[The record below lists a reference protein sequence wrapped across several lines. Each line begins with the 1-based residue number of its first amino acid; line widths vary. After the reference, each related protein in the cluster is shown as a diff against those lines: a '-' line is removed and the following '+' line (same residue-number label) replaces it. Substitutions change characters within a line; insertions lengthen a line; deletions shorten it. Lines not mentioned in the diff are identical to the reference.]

1 MNVKALW
8 LMACLM
14 AFLPSIS
21 CGNSVIHVDD
31 SRYYHLIQEVDFLF
45 DSSKTWDIKR
55 VRESQSWQPI
65 TGNSIN
71 FGFQDASLWLK
82 FTVQANQDGDYVL
95 HIPYPLLDF
104 LDHYSFINNSPYETY
119 QTGDLRDFDTRAVNH
134 IDFVFAYPLKAQQT
148 LSVFLRVE
156 SQGALEVP
164 LLFSS
169 NEVFVDHNN
178 DSIFLRGWVSGIL
191 WLMLIYNLFIYIAIR
206 DRLYALYVVNA
217 FAMMVVSNSYDGIAF
232 QVLWP
237 STPHLNTLVFPF
249 FNALIQATSLMFMFE
264 LLNIMK
270 VKTWYRQYFLGL
282 FYCVLPLPLLAIILP
297 YHIIVP
303 VEVIFALIVNGSSLL
318 LGLHLSLKGDR
329 SAIYFTVAVLLFSVG
344 LMSNNLKS
352 LGLLPT
358 NFFTQHA
365 YQIGFFI
372 EMVVLSLALAQR
384 IDTAKKDRLFAQKE
398 NIKNLRRYADLYSDS
413 LSGNFQVKKNG
424 QLISV
429 NSAFTQI
436 LGYPSNASLMA
447 SPVADNIELLAH
459 DPNMPARLL
468 KLLRVN
474 GRVIDFEEQL
484 KRKDGKALWV
494 SLSMRPS
501 KGSDEAVAH
510 YEGSLIDTSERKEN
524 ETLREQALKERMA
537 SMEQLIMGIC
547 HELNTPLGSSMTALS
562 HIRDLVSRLS
572 DSYHEKALTRDLF
585 QDVIMQ
591 ELESLDFTEAN
602 LAKVSELIQQFK
614 ISTIL
619 KTDYEQVES
628 HLITLINESI
638 QTQQERIGQLKVN
651 VTINCKP
658 TLCIYHYAQA
668 IFEVIEQLVTNSLDH
683 AFQSDQDNQI
693 TINATQDNDNIEIIY
708 QDNGVGLSAENK
720 QALFNPFYTTQRGIK
735 GKTGLGMYLVF
746 NLTSQVLKG
755 SIEILETQTG
765 LAFKLT
771 LPKDLSL
778 LTS

>member
-1 MNVKALW
+1 MNVKSLW
-8 LMACLM
+8 LTTCLM
-14 AFLPSIS
+14 IFLPSLS
-21 CGNSVIHVDD
+21 CANSTIQVDD

-45 DSSKTWDIKR
+45 DSSKALDIER
-55 VRESQSWQPI
+55 VMESKSWQPI
-65 TGNSIN
+65 TGNAIN
-71 FGFQDASLWLK
+71 FGFQNASLWLK
-82 FTVQANQDGDYVL
+82 FTVQAKQDGDYVL

-104 LDHYSFINNSPYETY
+104 LDHYSFINNTPYKAY

-148 LSVFLRVE
+148 LSVYLRVE

-191 WLMLIYNLFIYIAIR
+191 WLMIIYNLFIYIAIR

-217 FAMMVVSNSYDGIAF
+217 FAMMVVSNSYDGFAF
-232 QVLWP
+232 QALWP

-249 FNALIQATSLMFMFE
+249 FNAFIQATSLMFMFE
-264 LLNIMK
+264 LLNILK

-282 FYCVLPLPLLAIILP
+282 FYCALPLPLLAIVLP
-297 YHIIVP
+297 YYIIVP
-303 VEVIFALIVNGSSLL
+303 VEVIFALIVNGSSLVI
-318 LGLHLSLKGDR
+318 GLHLSLKGDR

-344 LMSNNLKS
+344 IMSNNLKS

-384 IDTAKKDRLFAQKE
+384 IDTAKKESLFAQKE

-424 QLISV
+424 RLISV

-447 SPVADNIELLAH
+447 SPIADNIALLAH
-459 DPNMPARLL
+459 DPKMPERLL
-468 KLLRVN
+468 KIMKLN
-474 GRVIDFEEQL
+474 GRIIDFEEQL
-484 KRKDGKALWV
+484 KREDGKVLWV

-501 KGSDEAVAH
+501 KGSDESIAH
-510 YEGSLIDTSERKEN
+510 YEGSLIDISERKEN
-524 ETLREQALKERMA
+524 ETLREQAIKERMA

-572 DSYHEKALTRDLF
+572 DGYHQKTLTRDLF
-585 QDVIMQ
+585 QDAITQ
-591 ELESLDFTEAN
+591 ELESLDFTETN

-619 KTDYEQVES
+619 KTDYEQSES
-628 HLITLINESI
+628 HLLTLINQSI
-638 QTQQERIGQLKVN
+638 VPLQERIDQQKVH
-651 VTINCKP
+651 VTIECEP
-658 TLCIYHYAQA
+658 ALCINHKAQA
-668 IFEVIEQLVTNSLDH
+668 ICEVIEQLVTNSLDH
-683 AFQSDQDNQI
+683 AFQSHRDNQI
-693 TINATQDNDNIEIIY
+693 FIKATQTHDEIEIIY
-708 QDNGVGLSAENK
+708 QDNGIGLSAENK
-720 QALFNPFYTTQRGIK
+720 QTLFNPFYTTQRGVK

-746 NLTSQVLKG
+746 NLTSQILKG
-755 SIEILETQTG
+755 SIEIIDTQAG
-765 LAFKLT
+765 LGFKLII
-771 LPKDLSL
+771 PKDLSL
-778 LTS
+778 LSS